1 MGRDNRTKMP
11 QSIKGFSILKHP
23 DLERYYTGYTFD
35 RHKITNVFLS
45 LEDALEHQRI
55 ILLWKK
61 CIIQT
66 PRKKV
71 KTYPPLYIYDNTA
84 F

>member
-11 QSIKGFSILKHP
+11 QSDKGFSILKHP
-23 DLERYYTGYTFD
+23 DLERYYTRYNFD
-35 RHKITNVFLS
+35 RTTITNVFLS
-45 LEDALEHQRI
+45 LDEALEHKRI
-55 ILLWKK
+55 IHLWRK
-61 CIIQT
+61 CIIKT

-71 KTYPPLYIYDNTA
+71 KTYPPLFVYDNTA

>member
-11 QSIKGFSILKHP
+11 QSVKGFSILKHP
-23 DLERYYTGYTFD
+23 DLERYYTGYSFD
-35 RHKITNVFLS
+35 RTKFTNVFLS
-45 LEDALEHQRI
+45 LEEALEHQRI

-61 CIIQT
+61 CIIKL

-71 KTYPPLYIYDNTA
+71 KPNAPLYIYDNTA

>member
-11 QSIKGFSILKHP
+11 QSVKGFSILKHP
-23 DLERYYTGYTFD
+23 DLERYYTRYNFD
-35 RHKITNVFLS
+35 RTSFTNVFLS
-45 LEDALEHQRI
+45 LEEALEHQRI

-61 CIIQT
+61 CIIKL

-71 KTYPPLYIYDNTA
+71 KPNAPLYIYDNTA